1 MPEIFFVCIPGFQ
14 NRGLAPVCYYF
25 FFIYNELISTRVF
38 QKITGS
44 QALAWLGMD
53 SSSDEDESSNKRVDD
68 FFGKEHFDGKSGEKV
83 RML

>member
-1 MPEIFFVCIPGFQ
+1 M
-14 NRGLAPVCYYF
+14 LT
-25 FFIYNELISTRVF
+25 STCVF

-53 SSSDEDESSNKRVDD
+53 SSSDEDGSNKKVDN
-68 FFGKEHFDGKSGEKV
+68 FLGKEHFDGKSGEKV